1 MPLHPDLGP
10 VTMPTATHTSRERPR
25 RGRRTFLW
33 GALGLC
39 GLLVAWF
46 SPALL
51 AQPVRDRVLEEIRIT
66 EAPGLHI
73 GFAFPVRFAWAFPHK
88 ADDVFLI
95 KVVPVDVAPED
106 ASATIEREAVLP
118 PATDEVPLTEVAYD
132 GETEGGPFLTLRFSH
147 PVEIHARPGKDFRSI
162 DVTITASPPAP

>member
-1 MPLHPDLGP
+1 MA
-10 VTMPTATHTSRERPR
+10 PTVKAAQDRPR
-25 RGRRTFLW
+25 GGRKAFLW

-66 EAPGLHI
+66 EPPAIHI
-73 GFAFPVRFAWAFPHK
+73 AFAFPVRFAWAFPHK

-95 KVVPVDVAPED
+95 KVVPVDPAPED
-106 ASATIEREAVLP
+106 VGATIEREAVLP
-118 PATDEVPLTEVAYD
+118 PATDRVPLTEVAYD

-147 PVEIHARPGKDFRSI
+147 PVVIEARPGKDFRSI
-162 DVTITASPPAP
+162 DVTVSPAPDAPPQP